1 MRQSLPRLHD
11 SNDSCIDLVLTV
23 LEDSFLSCFL
33 FLLLFVSC
41 NSRRRRG
48 REEGE
53 ETGRR
58 KRGIMNVLVKTT
70 TRGGRGSH

>member
-1 MRQSLPRLHD
+1 MRQSLSCLHD

-41 NSRRRRG
+41 NSRE
-48 REEGE
+48 EEGE
-53 ETGRR
+53 KKG
-58 KRGIMNVLVKTT
+58 KRPEDEKEE
-70 TRGGRGSH
+70 